1 MELNSKTIQELN
13 SNKIFDLLKNSFDS
27 IYNAFPYLEIS
38 KERFYQL
45 VIREIDESKQTYN
58 GSIPYKR
65 YIRKNVLNAI
75 HNLITMILNNKNNA
89 YGLINQY
96 INYNFINITDTE
108 DIIKALI
115 KLSLFFSIHKFN
127 INPDVIMELLN
138 KNQLLGSK
146 IKILVD
152 TYYEVITNGNAE
164 KEFDDDFV
172 LSLVEIYCNIHNIK
186 IKEEDYSFDY
196 SNYNGIDID
205 RYYLMEIGS
214 IPLLTNEEEQELAR
228 KIACGDELARKRFIE
243 SNLRLVVSIAKRY
256 LNRGLSFLDLIQ
268 EGNIGLMISVDRYN
282 FDKGYRFSTY
292 ATWWIRHTIVYGI
305 ANRGKTIRY
314 PVHWYDDITK
324 YNKIHDRL
332 KNDLDREP
340 TLEEIAKES
349 NMPIEQ
355 IKRILQVLIEPVSL
369 NSLVKDDSDTELENF
384 IIVSDQTP
392 EVEIID
398 SSIRDSVRKLL
409 EHSKLKIR
417 EKQVLMLRFGIED
430 GIIHTL
436 EDIGS
441 TYGITRE
448 RVRQIEAKALAKL
461 RLFKETEDLV
471 VYMDKP
477 DKALKRLKEF
487 RAEYYGGIHK
497 KIVNKDIENNNERME
512 RKVATVNKKLQ
523 ELFGDYSKEKIMEA
537 ILKLSKEDQNL
548 VWQRYGEDLDRLFF
562 GVVTDEEKKRIR
574 TSIIPRL
581 RRLLANPDM
590 KIREYKKNR
599 AERIKKEEASDKIP
613 FPGLKDEK
621 KRNESVSTAMEPIS
635 TAETENVESM
645 DKLPFPGL
653 KDEEKNTEYDTTA
666 TNTVL
671 PILATEDKS
680 EHNDTATNVV
690 VSNEEQ
696 QSTVS
701 NDLSEKILGLLR
713 TPTFKDML
721 EVLSPKESVII
732 SLKLG
737 YVDGKYFTN
746 KSIAN
751 FLGIEE
757 EEVRETIKKV
767 LLLYK
772 DNINEIIDHLISLVT
787 GNKEDTLKLNLKMKY

>member
-1 MELNSKTIQELN
+1 MELNSKTIQELD
-13 SNKIFDLLKNSFDS
+13 SSKIMELLLSTIDS
-27 IYNAFPYLEIS
+27 IYNSFPYLGIS
-38 KERFYQL
+38 KEKFYQL
-45 VIREIDESKQTYN
+45 VIQEIDESKHTYN
-58 GSIPYKR
+58 DNISYKK
-65 YIRKNVLNAI
+65 YIRKNITKAV
-75 HNLITMILNNKNNA
+75 HNLITKVLSNKRVA
-89 YGLINQY
+89 YVLIDQY
-96 INYNFINITDTE
+96 INYNFKNITDTE

-115 KLSLFFSIHKFN
+115 ELSSFFSVHKFN

-138 KNQLLGSK
+138 KNQLLSSK
-146 IKILVD
+146 IKIIVD

-164 KEFDDDFV
+164 KVFDNYFV
-172 LSLVEIYCNIHNIK
+172 LLLVEIYCNIHDIK
-186 IKEEDYSFDY
+186 IKEDYSFDY
-196 SNYNGIDID
+196 SDYKGVDID
-205 RYYLMEIGS
+205 SYYLMEIGR

-228 KIACGDELARKRFIE
+228 RIACGDELAREKFVE

-256 LNRGLSFLDLIQ
+256 LNRGLSFLDIIQ
-268 EGNIGLMISVDRYN
+268 EGNIGLMIAVDRYSLE
-282 FDKGYRFSTY
+282 KGCRFSTY
-292 ATWWIRHTIVYGI
+292 ATWWIRQTITRAI
-305 ANRGKTIRY
+305 AEKGKPIRY
-314 PVHWYDDITK
+314 PVGWYDDLVK
-324 YNKIHDRL
+324 YNRISDTLR
-332 KNDLDREP
+332 NDLNREP
-340 TLEEIAKES
+340 TPEEIIKEGKINIEEAKRALALL
-349 NMPIEQ
+349 
-355 IKRILQVLIEPVSL
+355 KKPVSINDL
-369 NSLVKDDSDTELENF
+369 IRDDGDTELENF
-384 IIVSDQTP
+384 IIISDSTP

-398 SSIRDSVRKLL
+398 SSIRDSVRNLL
-409 EHSKLKIR
+409 EHSKLKTR

-430 GIIHTL
+430 GTIHTL

-477 DKALKRLKEF
+477 DETLKRLKEF
-487 RAEYYGGIHK
+487 RAEYYGGIYK
-497 KIVNKDIENNNERME
+497 KIVNKDIDNNNERME

-562 GVVTDEEKKRIR
+562 GVVTDEEKKRLR

-581 RRLLANPDM
+581 RRLLANPNM
-590 KIREYKKNR
+590 KIRVYKKNR
-599 AERIKKEEASDKIP
+599 AERRKTEESDKLP
-613 FPGLKDEK
+613 YPGVKEINQKNKL
-621 KRNESVSTAMEPIS
+621 VSTTTEPIS

-671 PILATEDKS
+671 PILATENKS

-772 DNINEIIDHLISLVT
+772 DNINEIIDHLISLIT